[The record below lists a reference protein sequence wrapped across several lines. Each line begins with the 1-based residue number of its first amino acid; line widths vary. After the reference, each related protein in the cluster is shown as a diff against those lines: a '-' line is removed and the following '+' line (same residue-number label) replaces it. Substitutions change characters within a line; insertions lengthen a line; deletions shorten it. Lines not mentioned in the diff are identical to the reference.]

1 MIWLEEKYIHL
12 LAPRLKL
19 FHRVKHQQWAFR
31 CPVCGDSKKNP
42 SKTRG
47 GIYLPSKATQ
57 YVMGCFNCGASML
70 FSNFL
75 KLQDP
80 YLFNEFIVEKY
91 QATQDAVPKS
101 EQKLDVVEEQ
111 QPKKRLQLKELECI
125 ADLADDHPAVK
136 YLKKRKITEKHFKRL
151 YFVLR
156 FKKFELEWRGE
167 KVYSSLQDH
176 PRLIIPFFDRQG
188 NITRL
193 SARAFGNEQ
202 PKYIFMKV
210 KDNAS
215 RVFGLDTV
223 DASKEVLVLEGP
235 LDSLFFDNAIAVGSA
250 DLVVPELREYKKVVL
265 VPDNQPRNPEVCK
278 AIRKMVESGY
288 PVCLWNE
295 SWGKDINDMILNGHS
310 VDDISA
316 LIRASTVSGI
326 AAKLKFNQWIKCS
339 LE

>member
-1 MIWLEEKYIHL
+1 MIWLEEKYINL
-12 LAPRLKL
+12 LSPRLKL
-19 FHRVKHQQWAFR
+19 FHRVKHQQYAFR
-31 CPVCGDSKKNP
+31 CSICGDSKKNP

-91 QATQDAVPKS
+91 QAINDANPVQQVQQEVK
-101 EQKLDVVEEQ
+101 EE
-111 QPKKRLQLKELECI
+111 PKKRLKLNDLECI
-125 ADLADDHPAVK
+125 ADLDESHPAVK
-136 YLKKRKITEKHFKRL
+136 YLRKRKIDPTHWDRL

-156 FKKFELEWRGE
+156 FKKFELEWRNE
-167 KVYSSLQDH
+167 KLPSKLEDH
-176 PRLIIPFFDRQG
+176 PRLIIPFFDKQG

-210 KDNAS
+210 QNDAS
-215 RVFGLDTV
+215 RVFGLDTI
-223 DASKEVLVLEGP
+223 DAKKEVYVLEGP

-250 DLVVPELREYKKVVL
+250 DLVVPELDDFPRVVL

-278 AIRKMVESGY
+278 SIKKMVDSGY
-288 PVCLWNE
+288 PVCLWNKYL
-295 SWGKDINDMILNGHS
+295 GKDINEMILNGNS
-310 VDDISA
+310 IEEIDA
-316 LIRASTVSGI
+316 LIKASTVSGI
-326 AAKLKFNQWIKCS
+326 AAKMKFSTWCKCNI
-339 LE
+339 